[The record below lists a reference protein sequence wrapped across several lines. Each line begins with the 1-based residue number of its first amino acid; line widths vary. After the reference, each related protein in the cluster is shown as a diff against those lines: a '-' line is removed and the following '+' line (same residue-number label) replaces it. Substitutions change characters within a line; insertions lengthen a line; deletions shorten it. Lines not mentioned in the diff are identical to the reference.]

1 MPAQQLSLLAEKQQV
16 LLLFAFQAFSKG
28 CEKLMGKS
36 LRALLHPEAS
46 NAISLPNKNKI
57 IHASITGNEHCVF
70 SPRLDWSRRI
80 VWLASHHFL
89 SSSGDKEVLTRP
101 TKAVSLCSQ
110 WDLSASTC
118 FIYELSKSEI
128 KQKWDVIH
136 ILFYL
141 IWSLCLYRYYWK
153 KEGLLA
159 KSAEMG
165 LVTSLAWL
173 CFLDNLENEWVGWI
187 PPPNSC
193 FFQDSWVIKEESK
206 KLLYLTDSRIRSVED
221 CINQEDFLSLIQIY
235 TIRIQHKSCWQ

>member
-1 MPAQQLSLLAEKQQV
+1 ME
-16 LLLFAFQAFSKG
+16 
-28 CEKLMGKS
+28 KS

-46 NAISLPNKNKI
+46 NAITLPNKNKI
-57 IHASITGNEHCVF
+57 IHASIPGNEHSVF
-70 SPRLDWSRRI
+70 SLRLDWSRRI

-118 FIYELSKSEI
+118 FIYELSKAEI

-141 IWSLCLYRYYWK
+141 IWSLWLYRYCWM

-173 CFLDNLENEWVGWI
+173 CFLDNLESEWVG
-187 PPPNSC
+187 C
-193 FFQDSWVIKEESK
+193 FFQDSWATKEESK
-206 KLLYLTDSRIRSVED
+206 KLLYLTGSKVRSTED
-221 CINQEDFLSLIQIY
+221 CINQEDFLSLFQIC
-235 TIRIQHKSCWQ
+235 IIPIQHKSCRQ